1 MINVRIE
8 MANATKMWTDELV
21 DFAPPFNDC
30 KRWLVVAF
38 FVSADSLI
46 SSPEFVS
53 FPDDLTFPEAVE
65 LPDDVSFPD
74 AVEFPDPVEFPD
86 AVELP
91 DDVLFPEAVSFNA
104 IELFPEAV
112 SFFAIVLFP
121 DVDEFPDATISFP
134 AVSVSFPVSVD
145 DSVVVE
151 FSPSSEKVVVSS
163 VLQNQTTNI

>member
-8 MANATKMWTDELV
+8 TANATKMWTDELV

-46 SSPEFVS
+46 SFPEFVS

-74 AVEFPDPVEFPD
+74 AVEFPD
-86 AVELP
+86 
-91 DDVLFPEAVSFNA
+91 DVLFPEAVSFDA